1 MFHHNRSIRII
12 SFLVYIVLCP
22 CSAQLEIE
30 RGLSFTRSIN
40 EIPGSFDLLF
50 DGHQCNAKDEHGDN
64 DCHFEW
70 GSDVT
75 GGYKLYIDRAIDVG
89 DSMTGHF
96 KVRNDAFRCSSY
108 YTVPTGSAGCFMF
121 HGIL

>member
-1 MFHHNRSIRII
+1 MLNQRNRLISIL
-12 SFLVYIVLCP
+12 SFLLCILLQS
-22 CSAQLEIE
+22 SAQLGVE
-30 RGLSFTRSIN
+30 RGLSFTRNIN

-50 DGHQCNAKDEHGDN
+50 DGHPCTAKDEHGDN

-75 GGYKLYIDRAIDVG
+75 GGYKLYIDRSIDEG

-96 KVRNDAFRCSSY
+96 KVRHDASRC
-108 YTVPTGSAGCFMF
+108 
-121 HGIL
+121 